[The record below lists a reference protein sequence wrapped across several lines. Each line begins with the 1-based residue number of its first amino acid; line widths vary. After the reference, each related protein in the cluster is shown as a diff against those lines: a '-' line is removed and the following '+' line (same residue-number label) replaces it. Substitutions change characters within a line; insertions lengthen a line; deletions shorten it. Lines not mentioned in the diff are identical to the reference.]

1 VNTPAYRRLADTL
14 RTAIQTGTYQPGDT
28 LPKLTDLM
36 AEHHVS
42 KTTVAEAIGVL
53 EREGLV
59 SVARRRGTVVLAAP
73 VRQRLTRA
81 RQVFRDE
88 IGYYFDPTAQ
98 PWRPLETPTRWWG
111 TAPAEIERTLGETDV
126 LHRDRLM
133 GDPATRRPTQLA
145 TSYLPGSIARGTV
158 LEEADTGPG
167 GIYDRLEE
175 MGHGPLRW
183 SEAVSARRATEEELA
198 RLKLAKGTPLLRIVR
213 TTTSPAGLVLEINDT
228 RMSADDFEI
237 GYPLTRDESASV

>member
-1 VNTPAYRRLADTL
+1 MDTPAYQRLADDL
-14 RTAIQTGTYQPGDT
+14 RNAIARGDYQPGDT
-28 LPKLTDLM
+28 LPRLVDL
-36 AEHHVS
+36 AAQYGITRQTAS
-42 KTTVAEAIGVL
+42 EAFRAL

-59 SVARRRGTVVLAAP
+59 SVARRRGTIVLAAP

-98 PWRPLETPTRWWG
+98 PWRPLEPPTRWWG
-111 TAPAEIERTLGETDV
+111 AVPAEIERALGEADV

-133 GDPATRRPTQLA
+133 GDPTTGRPAQIA
-145 TSYLPGSIARGTV
+145 TSYLPGSIARGTI

-175 MGHGPLRW
+175 MGHGPLVW
-183 SEAVSARRATEEELA
+183 SEAVSARRATDEELA

-213 TTTSPAGLVLEINDT
+213 TTTSAAGLLLEINDT

-237 GYPLTRDESASV
+237 GYELTRHESAQR

>member
-1 VNTPAYRRLADTL
+1 MDTPAYQRLADDL
-14 RTAIQTGTYQPGDT
+14 RAAITRGDYQPGDT
-28 LPKLTDLM
+28 LPRLVDL
-36 AEHHVS
+36 ATQYGLAKQTVS
-42 KTTVAEAIGVL
+42 EAFRAL

-59 SVARRRGTVVLAAP
+59 SVARRRGTIVLAAP
-73 VRQRLTRA
+73 VRERLTRA

-98 PWRPLETPTRWWG
+98 PWRPLEPPSRWWG
-111 TAPAEIERTLGETDV
+111 SAPAEIERVLGETDV

-133 GDPATRRPTQLA
+133 GDPATRRPTQIA

-158 LEEADTGPG
+158 LEEEDTGHG

-175 MGHGPLRW
+175 MGHGPLVW
-183 SEAVSARRATEEELA
+183 SEAVSARRATEAELS
-198 RLKLAKGTPLLRIVR
+198 RLRLAKGTPLLRIVR
-213 TTTSPAGLVLEINDT
+213 TTVSRAGLVVEINDT

-237 GYPLTRDESASV
+237 GYELTRHESARR